1 MSTSNVGHPGR
12 TWIIILSI
20 AMAFALLLGGVGGLS
35 AQEDNGSEPTP
46 ESLPITLPSQGD
58 TTPAEE
64 PTAPDTSSAPDQTAE
79 PEATTEPTAT
89 AEPSVTPEADAGED
103 SDDLTPDE
111 IQAADLSQ
119 SSKSAEISE
128 AAPGDTV
135 GYTLIISNTGV
146 NTASDVFL
154 TDPLPTGIDYIS
166 GTLSLATTGLVSG
179 SVYGFTDNV
188 LTFEAQHI
196 GSFGSATL
204 TFDVLVD
211 EMLTDGT
218 IITNVATISDTS
230 SMVMVDATF
239 AVVVEPETTDSVV
252 FLPAVYKPL
261 SAPTLNPI
269 GRPNSNN
276 QWLVSWQY
284 SGGDGVTFTVQ
295 ESQDMFFGNPTETT
309 VTATSLNV
317 SHPLTADNVYYYR
330 VRTNSGSLSSGWSN
344 VHSVVTGYRDNFTIP
359 RDWGMRRTTNLEEV
373 SMFYENN
380 DWLIIQTQDKWDWGI
395 FSPLKQAPSLP
406 YAVEYRS
413 QAANLG
419 NLLSHGAVFAADWNG
434 EACPDYSSEVGLY
447 QHTNCFNQFYNMN
460 IINQSIFDYV
470 HMKLV
475 VENVGQLVWCFGDPG
490 CTQSPMKRLSENYGN
505 AVVDEKQL
513 TSLAADG
520 WNVYR
525 YEVRDSGITSYVN
538 GVYVTQTPVGSW
550 NDEPYFGLFVSTD
563 EYNNSA
569 WRIDYMQVTP
579 LDN

>member
-1 MSTSNVGHPGR
+1 MTTIDVGVKR
-12 TWIIILSI
+12 RAWAIVFSI
-20 AMAFALLLGGVGGLS
+20 MLAFALLLAGVNALS
-35 AQEDNGSEPTP
+35 AQEAGGGEPTP
-46 ESLPITLPSQGD
+46 ENIPLTLPTAGD
-58 TTPAEE
+58 TTPSDESTTPGE
-64 PTAPDTSSAPDQTAE
+64 TSSPDE
-79 PEATTEPTAT
+79 
-89 AEPSVTPEADAGED
+89 TPEAQPVEEPKTGAD
-103 SDDLTPDE
+103 SDELTPDDT
-111 IQAADLSQ
+111 QAADLSQ
-119 SSKSAEISE
+119 SSKSADSTE

-146 NTASDVFL
+146 NTANDVVL
-154 TDPLPTGIDYIS
+154 TDALPTDIEYVS
-166 GTLSLATTGLVSG
+166 GTLSLSTTGLVSG
-179 SVYGFTDNV
+179 TVYAFADNV
-188 LTFEAQHI
+188 LSFEAQHI
-196 GSFGSATL
+196 GSYGSATL

-211 EMLTDGT
+211 EMASDGT
-218 IITNVATISDTS
+218 TIVNTATISDTS
-230 SMVMVDATF
+230 SVVMVEATF
-239 AVVVEPETTDSVV
+239 NVVVEPTSTDSVI
-252 FLPAVYKPL
+252 FLPIIYNPL
-261 SAPTLNPI
+261 IAPTLNPI

-276 QWLVSWQY
+276 EWLVSWQY
-284 SGGDGVTFTVQ
+284 SGTGGATFTVQ

-309 VTATSLNV
+309 VSATTLTV
-317 SHPLTADNVYYYR
+317 ARPLTADNVYYYR
-330 VRTNSGSLSSGWSN
+330 VRSNSGSASSNWSN
-344 VHSVVTGYRDNFTIP
+344 VQSVVTGYRDNFTVS

-380 DWLIIQTQDKWDWGI
+380 DWLIIQSQDKWDWGI

-434 EACPDYSSEVGLY
+434 EACPDYSSEEGLY

-525 YEVRDSGITSYVN
+525 YEVRDSGITSFVN
-538 GVYVTQTPVGSW
+538 GVQVTQTPVGSW
-550 NDEPYFGLFVSTD
+550 NDEPIFGLFVSTD

-569 WRIDYMQVTP
+569 WRIDYMQVSP